1 MGDNMK
7 RLFILKLFVALSVA
21 IILSKLF
28 YIQIVKNEYYKEKLI
43 SLTEKI
49 VYSDT
54 APRGRIYDRNGVIIV
69 DNKPVKVIYYQKEA
83 GTTTKKELDIAHKL
97 STILEVDYS
106 RLTDRILRQ
115 YYLKLHSDLSL
126 ITNEEY
132 ELYKNREITSEDL
145 YEIKLQKITSQDLE
159 TVDKETA
166 YIYYLMNNGYSY
178 TEKVIKNNEV
188 TELEYATIAE
198 SVGKL
203 SGIGIRLDWERTYPY
218 GTALRGILGSVGEIP
233 NEYKQEYLKS
243 GYMINDT
250 VGISYLE
257 YQYDE
262 YLKGT
267 KNKYLVHANGNYE
280 LLEEGSKGNDLYL
293 NIDIELQKEIEDIIV
308 SNIKKAKSEPN
319 TEYLN
324 KTFVIVTD
332 AKTGGIITMA
342 GKQVID
348 ESIYDY
354 STGIINTSYVVGSVV
369 KGASHIVGYNT
380 GALKIGEVRVD
391 NCIKIKST
399 PEKCSFMYLGTLD
412 DLTALKRSSNTY
424 QFHTAIKVG
433 GGVYCYNCGLALN
446 PEAFNT
452 YRNTFKE
459 FGLGVKT
466 EIDLSKE
473 MLGVI
478 GTKTDS
484 GLLLDFAI
492 GQYDTYTP
500 IELSQYITTIA
511 NSGIRIKP
519 FILDKV
525 VDNDGNIIYQTNR
538 TELNKVTTD
547 SIYMQRVQ
555 QGLKMV
561 LEYGGTGSGYIDL
574 SHKPAGKTGTS
585 QSFLDTDNDGKADT
599 ETISTTFV
607 SYMPYDDPK
616 VTFTIITPDT
626 STYSDVEY
634 TSFITKRIAREVS
647 SAYFKRY

>member
-7 RLFILKLFVALSVA
+7 RLFILKLFVVLSVA

-28 YIQIVKNEYYKEKLI
+28 YIQIVKNEYYKEKLV

-54 APRGRIYDRNGVIIV
+54 APRGRIYDKNGVIIV

-106 RLTDRILRQ
+106 KVTDRILRQ

-218 GTALRGILGSVGEIP
+218 GTTLRGILGSVGEIP
-233 NEYKQEYLKS
+233 NEYKQEYIKS

-380 GALKIGEVRVD
+380 GALKIGEIRVD

-511 NSGIRIKP
+511 NSGVRIKP

-538 TELNKVTTD
+538 TELNTVTTD

-607 SYMPYDDPK
+607 SYMPYDDPQ

>member
-7 RLFILKLFVALSVA
+7 RLFILKLFVAISMA
-21 IILSKLF
+21 IMLSKLF
-28 YIQIVKNEYYKEKLI
+28 YIQIVKNEYYKKKLV

-49 VYSDT
+49 VYGDT
-54 APRGRIYDRNGVIIV
+54 APRGRIYDRNGVVIV
-69 DNKPVKVIYYQKEA
+69 DNKPVKVIYYKKEV
-83 GTTTKKELDIAHKL
+83 GTTTKEELDIAHKL

-106 RLTDRILRQ
+106 KITDRILKQ

-126 ITNEEY
+126 ITSEEY

-159 TVDKETA
+159 SVDKETA

-178 TEKVIKNNEV
+178 TEKVIKSSEV

-218 GTALRGILGSVGEIP
+218 GTTLRGILGSVGEIP
-233 NEYKQEYLKS
+233 NEYKQYYLKS

-257 YQYDE
+257 YQYDK

-332 AKTGGIITMA
+332 AKTGGIIAMA

-348 ESIYDY
+348 ESIFDY

-399 PEKCSFMYLGTLD
+399 PEKCSFMYLGTLN

-459 FGLGVKT
+459 FGLGAIT
-466 EIDLSKE
+466 EIDLPKE
-473 MLGVI
+473 TLGVI
-478 GTKTDS
+478 GNKTDS
-484 GLLLDFAI
+484 GLLLDYAI

-511 NSGIRIKP
+511 NGGIRIKP
-519 FILDKV
+519 AILNKV
-525 VDNDGNIIYQTNR
+525 VDNEGNVIYQTTR
-538 TELNKVTTD
+538 TELGTVTTD
-547 SIYMQRVQ
+547 SVYMKRVQ
-555 QGLKMV
+555 EGLKMV

-574 SHKPAGKTGTS
+574 AYKPAGKTGTS
-585 QSFLDTDNDGKADT
+585 QSFLDTNNDGKADT

-607 SYMPYDDPK
+607 SYLPYDDPK

-647 SAYFKRY
+647 NAYFKRY

>member
-7 RLFILKLFVALSVA
+7 RLFILKLFVAISIA

-49 VYSDT
+49 VYGDT
-54 APRGRIYDRNGVIIV
+54 APRGRIYDRNGVVIV
-69 DNKPVKVIYYQKEA
+69 DNKPVKVIYYKKEV
-83 GTTTKKELDIAHKL
+83 GITNKKELDIAHKL

-106 RLTDRILRQ
+106 KLTDRILKQ

-132 ELYKNREITSEDL
+132 ELYKNREITSEEL

-159 TVDKETA
+159 SIDKETA

-178 TEKVIKNNEV
+178 TEKIIKNNEV

-218 GTALRGILGSVGEIP
+218 GTTLRGILGSVGEIP
-233 NEYKQEYLKS
+233 NEYKQNYLKS
-243 GYMINDT
+243 GYMIDDT

-280 LLEEGSKGNDLYL
+280 LLEEGNKGNDLYL

-452 YRNTFKE
+452 YRSTFKE
-459 FGLGVKT
+459 FGLGTET
-466 EIDLSKE
+466 EIDLPKE
-473 MLGVI
+473 TLGVI

-500 IELSQYITTIA
+500 IELSQYVTTIA
-511 NSGIRIKP
+511 NSGTRIKP
-519 FILDKV
+519 VLLNKV
-525 VDNDGNIIYQTNR
+525 VDNEGNVIYQTNR
-538 TELNKVTTD
+538 TELGTVTTD
-547 SIYMQRVQ
+547 SMYMQRVQ
-555 QGLKMV
+555 EGLKMV

-574 SHKPAGKTGTS
+574 LYKPAGKTGTS
-585 QSFLDTDNDGKADT
+585 QSFLDTDNDGKADA

-616 VTFTIITPDT
+616 VTFTVITPDT